1 VIRFRAFRNSDPPAL
16 ARLWNQAVPGRGTV
30 RPLRVCEL
38 DAHALGMVYFDRAG
52 LIVADCDEQIVGFV
66 HAGFGPDQS
75 VAATRP
81 FELSKALGTIGMLV
95 VEPSLE
101 AAAPGVARGL
111 ILEAERYL
119 RSKGAK
125 VLYAGGQFPLNPFY
139 WGLYGGSEASGILSA
154 HPIFPEVLTA
164 MGYEPVSTSVLL
176 EADLANLKPRDPR
189 AVVIRRETQ
198 VEFHEDALPLHWW
211 ENLAIGEFHPTHVH
225 LLARSSQAVVARATT
240 WDMSWFGRGDGRSRV
255 GLIGLEV
262 AADHRRKGYGRFL
275 VAEVFRRVQEQSTF
289 VVVVQTLSTNQPALS
304 LYMSLGFEPVEQS
317 TIYRLPARFLERS
330 LSPHTVK

>member
-16 ARLWNQAVPGRGTV
+16 AKLWNRVLPGQGVV
-30 RPLRVCEL
+30 RPLRVSEL
-38 DAHALGMVYFDRAG
+38 DGHVLGMVYFDREG
-52 LIVADCDEQIVGFV
+52 LIVADCDERIVGFV
-66 HAGFGPDQS
+66 HAGFGPNQS

-81 FELSKALGTIGMLV
+81 FELCKALGTIGMLL
-95 VEPSLE
+95 VEPSLGTE
-101 AAAPGVARGL
+101 APGVARGL
-111 ILEAERYL
+111 ILKAERYL
-119 RSKGAK
+119 RSQGAK

-139 WGLYGGSEASGILSA
+139 WGVYGGSEASGILSG
-154 HPIFPEVLTA
+154 HPLFPEMLTA

-176 EADLANLKPRDPR
+176 EVDLANLQPRDPR

-225 LLARSSQAVVARATT
+225 LLARSSQALLARATI

-289 VVVVQTLSTNQPALS
+289 VVVVQTHSTNQPALS
-304 LYMSLGFEPVEQS
+304 LYMNLGFEPVEQS
-317 TIYRLPARFLERS
+317 TIYRLPARLLERS
-330 LSPHTVK
+330 LDSNTAE